1 MIQHTSWLK
10 CDLGHH
16 RARYWGQS
24 TSVSI
29 CRRHDLDEALR
40 PFSSGQ
46 DPTVGVLNSAMCI
59 LEDRSS
65 NSNLLLNAKKTKQM
79 MKNTEQI
86 SRVHK
91 SKNQLP
97 QISANGKVL
106 ERVTSGKFLSVW
118 I

>member
-16 RARYWGQS
+16 RARYWGQP

-46 DPTVGVLNSAMCI
+46 HPIVGELNSAMCI
-59 LEDRSS
+59 LEDRST
-65 NSNLLLNAKKTKQM
+65 NSILLLNAKKTRQM
-79 MKNTEQI
+79 MKNSEQI

-106 ERVTSGKFLSVW
+106 ERVTSRKFLSVW